1 MSVKKTGP
9 VVLLLL
15 LAACVFGP
23 GLLLKMQEKS
33 VVNQIH
39 TEPVPENSMEYGG
52 HSDLSTTDKI
62 EQILKARSGTNRM
75 VYENFFPLKDINGEI
90 KKKIKSEL
98 KKIMEL
104 GILETMDLDGM
115 DPEQYSC
122 ISYVNRQNMQETF
135 SVWTG
140 IVTMDDRELYL
151 VMDSETGMIYEFSM
165 MTPAMEGHDEAFDDD
180 GAAPEG
186 ILLEFQKY
194 LGLTWEEFCAYYNL
208 SFMWPPPP
216 SSRGR

>member
-23 GLLLKMQEKS
+23 GLLLNMQEKS

-208 SFMWPPPP
+208 SFAPESISLNW
-216 SSRGR
+216 

>member
-186 ILLEFQKY
+186 IVLEFQIY

-208 SFMWPPPP
+208 SFAPESISLNW
-216 SSRGR
+216 

>member
-62 EQILKARSGTNRM
+62 EQILKARSGTDRM

-98 KKIMEL
+98 KKIMDL

-115 DPEQYSC
+115 DPEQYTC

-208 SFMWPPPP
+208 SFAPESISLNW
-216 SSRGR
+216 

>member
-180 GAAPEG
+180 GSAPEG

-208 SFMWPPPP
+208 SFAPESISLNW
-216 SSRGR
+216 

>member
-15 LAACVFGP
+15 LVACVFGP

-98 KKIMEL
+98 KKI
-104 GILETMDLDGM
+104 MDLDGM

-208 SFMWPPPP
+208 SFAPESISLNW
-216 SSRGR
+216 

>member
-1 MSVKKTGP
+1 M
-9 VVLLLL
+9 
-15 LAACVFGP
+15 
-23 GLLLKMQEKS
+23 
-33 VVNQIH
+33 
-39 TEPVPENSMEYGG
+39 
-52 HSDLSTTDKI
+52 
-62 EQILKARSGTNRM
+62 
-75 VYENFFPLKDINGEI
+75 
-90 KKKIKSEL
+90 
-98 KKIMEL
+98 
-104 GILETMDLDGM
+104 ETMDLDGM

-208 SFMWPPPP
+208 SFAPESISLNW
-216 SSRGR
+216 

>member
-62 EQILKARSGTNRM
+62 EQILKARSGTDRM

-98 KKIMEL
+98 KKIMDL

-115 DPEQYSC
+115 DPEQYTC

-165 MTPAMEGHDEAFDDD
+165 MAPAMEGHDEAFDDD
-180 GAAPEG
+180 GEAPEG
-186 ILLEFQKY
+186 ILIEFQKY
-194 LGLTWEEFCAYYNL
+194 LGLTWEEFCTYYNL
-208 SFMWPPPP
+208 SFAPESISLNW
-216 SSRGR
+216 

>member
-165 MTPAMEGHDEAFDDD
+165 MTLAMEGHDEAFDDD

-208 SFMWPPPP
+208 SFAPESISLNW
-216 SSRGR
+216 

>member
-90 KKKIKSEL
+90 KKNIKSEL

-208 SFMWPPPP
+208 SFAPESISLNW
-216 SSRGR
+216 

>member
-98 KKIMEL
+98 KKSMEL

-208 SFMWPPPP
+208 SFAPESISLNW
-216 SSRGR
+216 

>member
-90 KKKIKSEL
+90 KKKIKSER

-208 SFMWPPPP
+208 SFAPESISLNW
-216 SSRGR
+216 

>member
-208 SFMWPPPP
+208 SLAPESISLNW
-216 SSRGR
+216 

>member
-39 TEPVPENSMEYGG
+39 PEPVPENSMEYGG

-62 EQILKARSGTNRM
+62 EQILKARSGTDRM

-115 DPEQYSC
+115 DPEQYTC

-165 MTPAMEGHDEAFDDD
+165 MTPAMEGHDEAFDYD
-180 GAAPEG
+180 GEAPEG
-186 ILLEFQKY
+186 ILIEFQKY

-208 SFMWPPPP
+208 SFAPESISLNW
-216 SSRGR
+216 

>member
-39 TEPVPENSMEYGG
+39 TEPVPENSMEYGR

-208 SFMWPPPP
+208 SFAPESISLNW
-216 SSRGR
+216 

>member
-62 EQILKARSGTNRM
+62 EQILKARSGTDRM

-115 DPEQYSC
+115 DPEQYTC

-208 SFMWPPPP
+208 SFAPESISLNW
-216 SSRGR
+216 

>member
-208 SFMWPPPP
+208 SFAPQSISLNW
-216 SSRGR
+216 

>member
-75 VYENFFPLKDINGEI
+75 VYENFFPMKDINGEI

-208 SFMWPPPP
+208 SFAPESISLNW
-216 SSRGR
+216 

>member
-62 EQILKARSGTNRM
+62 EQILKARSGTDRM

-98 KKIMEL
+98 KKIMDL

-115 DPEQYSC
+115 DPEQYTC

-180 GAAPEG
+180 GAAPGGDSSRVSEISRADMGG
-186 ILLEFQKY
+186 ILRL
-194 LGLTWEEFCAYYNL
+194 L
-208 SFMWPPPP
+208 
-216 SSRGR
+216 

>member
-62 EQILKARSGTNRM
+62 EQILKARSGTDRM

-98 KKIMEL
+98 KKIMDL

-115 DPEQYSC
+115 DPEQYTC

-165 MTPAMEGHDEAFDDD
+165 MTPAMKGHDEAFDDD

-186 ILLEFQKY
+186 ILLEFHKY
-194 LGLTWEEFCAYYNL
+194 LGLTWEEFCAY
-208 SFMWPPPP
+208 
-216 SSRGR
+216 

>member
-90 KKKIKSEL
+90 KNKIKSEL

-208 SFMWPPPP
+208 SFAPESISLNW
-216 SSRGR
+216 

>member
-208 SFMWPPPP
+208 SFAPESISLNW
-216 SSRGR
+216 

>member
-1 MSVKKTGP
+1 MSVKKTGA

-62 EQILKARSGTNRM
+62 EQILKARSGTDRM

-115 DPEQYSC
+115 DPEQYTC

-208 SFMWPPPP
+208 SFAPESISLNW
-216 SSRGR
+216 

>member
-75 VYENFFPLKDINGEI
+75 VYENFFPL
-90 KKKIKSEL
+90 
-98 KKIMEL
+98 
-104 GILETMDLDGM
+104 
-115 DPEQYSC
+115 
-122 ISYVNRQNMQETF
+122 
-135 SVWTG
+135 
-140 IVTMDDRELYL
+140 
-151 VMDSETGMIYEFSM
+151 
-165 MTPAMEGHDEAFDDD
+165 
-180 GAAPEG
+180 
-186 ILLEFQKY
+186 
-194 LGLTWEEFCAYYNL
+194 
-208 SFMWPPPP
+208 
-216 SSRGR
+216 

>member
-62 EQILKARSGTNRM
+62 EQILKARSGTDRM

-98 KKIMEL
+98 KKIMDL

-115 DPEQYSC
+115 DPEQYTC

-151 VMDSETGMIYEFSM
+151 VMDSETGMIYEFSV

-208 SFMWPPPP
+208 SFAPESISLNW
-216 SSRGR
+216 

>member
-180 GAAPEG
+180 GAVPEG

-208 SFMWPPPP
+208 SFAPESISLNW
-216 SSRGR
+216 

>member
-62 EQILKARSGTNRM
+62 EQILKARSGTNRT

-208 SFMWPPPP
+208 SFAPESISLNW
-216 SSRGR
+216 

>member
-208 SFMWPPPP
+208 SFAPESISLTW
-216 SSRGR
+216 

>member
-33 VVNQIH
+33 VVNHIH

-62 EQILKARSGTNRM
+62 EQILKARSGTDRM

-98 KKIMEL
+98 KKIMDL

-115 DPEQYSC
+115 DPEQYTC

-140 IVTMDDRELYL
+140 IVTMDDR
-151 VMDSETGMIYEFSM
+151 
-165 MTPAMEGHDEAFDDD
+165 
-180 GAAPEG
+180 
-186 ILLEFQKY
+186 
-194 LGLTWEEFCAYYNL
+194 
-208 SFMWPPPP
+208 
-216 SSRGR
+216 

>member
-52 HSDLSTTDKI
+52 HSNLSTTDKI

-208 SFMWPPPP
+208 SFAPESISLNW
-216 SSRGR
+216 

>member
-186 ILLEFQKY
+186 ILLEFQNY

-208 SFMWPPPP
+208 SFAPESISLNW
-216 SSRGR
+216 

>member
-62 EQILKARSGTNRM
+62 EQILKARSGTDRM

-98 KKIMEL
+98 KKIMDL

-115 DPEQYSC
+115 DPEQYTC

-165 MTPAMEGHDEAFDDD
+165 MTPAMKGHDEAFDDD
-180 GAAPEG
+180 GASPEG

-208 SFMWPPPP
+208 SFAPESISLNW
-216 SSRGR
+216 

>member
-62 EQILKARSGTNRM
+62 EQILKARSGTDRM

-98 KKIMEL
+98 KKIMDL

-208 SFMWPPPP
+208 SFAPESISLNW
-216 SSRGR
+216 

>member
-39 TEPVPENSMEYGG
+39 TEPVSENSMEYGG
-52 HSDLSTTDKI
+52 HSDVSTTDKI

-208 SFMWPPPP
+208 SFAPESISLNW
-216 SSRGR
+216 

>member
-62 EQILKARSGTNRM
+62 EQILKARSERTEWFMRT
-75 VYENFFPLKDINGEI
+75 FF
-90 KKKIKSEL
+90 
-98 KKIMEL
+98 
-104 GILETMDLDGM
+104 
-115 DPEQYSC
+115 
-122 ISYVNRQNMQETF
+122 
-135 SVWTG
+135 
-140 IVTMDDRELYL
+140 
-151 VMDSETGMIYEFSM
+151 
-165 MTPAMEGHDEAFDDD
+165 H
-180 GAAPEG
+180 
-186 ILLEFQKY
+186 
-194 LGLTWEEFCAYYNL
+194 
-208 SFMWPPPP
+208 
-216 SSRGR
+216 

>member
-75 VYENFFPLKDINGEI
+75 VYENFFLLKDINGEI

-208 SFMWPPPP
+208 SFAPESISLNW
-216 SSRGR
+216 

>member
-1 MSVKKTGP
+1 MSGKNTGP

-208 SFMWPPPP
+208 SFAPESISLNW
-216 SSRGR
+216 

>member
-1 MSVKKTGP
+1 MSVKKTGQ

-208 SFMWPPPP
+208 SFAPESISLNW
-216 SSRGR
+216 